1 MWDSEIR
8 QRLTYGDQD
17 ALAEVYDLCGR
28 TVYAV
33 ALRVTGEPEVASRVV
48 LEAFASVWHRPLSY
62 DPAQASLRGWL
73 AMTAHRK
80 SVEWLRDNEST
91 RRDPDGHLTRQAV
104 ELAYFHG
111 LTYHQ
116 IAAKL
121 GVPESTAKSR
131 LRAGLR
137 GL

>member
-1 MWDSEIR
+1 MWDTDIR
-8 QRLTYGDQD
+8 QRLAYGDQD

-33 ALRVTGEPEVASRVV
+33 ALAVTRRPEVAEQVA
-48 LEAFASVWHRPLSY
+48 LEVFTSLWDRPLAY
-62 DPAQASLRGWL
+62 DPAHASLRGWL
-73 AMTAHRK
+73 AMLSHRGA
-80 SVEWLRDNEST
+80 VEWLRHN
-91 RRDPDGHLTRQAV
+91 GHVPAPVEATLTRQTV

-121 GVPESTAKSR
+121 RIPETTAQAR
-131 LRAGLR
+131 LKAGLR
-137 GL
+137 